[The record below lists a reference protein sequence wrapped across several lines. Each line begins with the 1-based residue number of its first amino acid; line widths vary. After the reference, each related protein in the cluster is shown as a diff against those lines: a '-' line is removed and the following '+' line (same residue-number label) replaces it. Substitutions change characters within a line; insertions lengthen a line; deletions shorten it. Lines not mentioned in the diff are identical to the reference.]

1 MLCQEGSP
9 IVSQRETPTNRRR
22 VANGILWLVAALV
35 ATYAGLALPLPYK
48 IIAPVCA
55 LAAVVA
61 SVRIFRLASKG
72 EHTMLVWLA
81 GTAGLLGALFY
92 GGVATSQIILWEPT
106 AAYEH
111 CLSQAL
117 TETAFARCEADYM
130 TSLWD

>member
-48 IIAPVCA
+48 IIAPVFA
-55 LAAVVA
+55 LAAVIA